1 VWRPRSGGK
10 LDLAPAYVLAASFAA
25 EIGSNVTAAAGVKGE
40 SWWAAGRGVV
50 AVAPFDQHDEGGS
63 ELAALVGEDVL
74 GPAGALRVW
83 NALEHAFVAQQLEP
97 VGEDVGRDPELVLE
111 ILEALD
117 TQYRVAKDQ
126 KRPALTDDF

>member
-1 VWRPRSGGK
+1 MWRARSGGK

-25 EIGSNVTAAAGVKGE
+25 EIGADVTAAAGVKGE

-50 AVAPFDQHDEGGS
+50 AVAPFDQHDQGGR
-63 ELAALVGEDVL
+63 ELGSFGGEDVL
-74 GPAGALRVW
+74 GPAGTLRVW

-97 VGEDVGRDPELVLE
+97 VGEHVGGDPELVLE

-117 TQYRVAKDQ
+117 AQDGVAQDQ